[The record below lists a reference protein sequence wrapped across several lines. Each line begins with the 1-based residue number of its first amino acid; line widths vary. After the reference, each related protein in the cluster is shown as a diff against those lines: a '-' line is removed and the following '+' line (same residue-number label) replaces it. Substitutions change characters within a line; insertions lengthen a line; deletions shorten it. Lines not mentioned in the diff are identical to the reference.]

1 MKRVHI
7 APTLLD
13 AQLAA
18 DILSSLGIAT
28 HILNANA
35 AGAVGEVPF
44 MQAQPEV
51 WVNDDAQEGRARAVL
66 EDLMNAPRREEKT
79 CPHCGERNP
88 GNFMSCWQCGS
99 ALPDSAGQDDRES

>member
-18 DILSSLGIAT
+18 DALSSLGIVT
-28 HILNANA
+28 HILNANL
-35 AGAVGEVPF
+35 AGALGEVPF
-44 MQAQPEV
+44 LQTQPEI
-51 WVNDDAQEGRARAVL
+51 WVDDDTQATRAREAL
-66 EDLMNAPRREEKT
+66 AGLRDAPLRDEKA
-79 CPHCGERNP
+79 CPACGETNP

-99 ALPDSAGQDDRES
+99 ALPD

>member
-18 DILSSLGIAT
+18 DALSSLGIVT
-28 HILNANA
+28 HIFNANA
-35 AGAVGEVPF
+35 AGALGEVPF

-51 WVNDDAQEGRARAVL
+51 WVDDDGQEALARETLAGL
-66 EDLMNAPRREEKT
+66 RDAPLRDEKA
-79 CPHCGERNP
+79 CPHCGEINP

-99 ALPDSAGQDDRES
+99 ALPD

>member
-7 APTLLD
+7 AQLLLD

-18 DILSSLGIAT
+18 DALSSLGIRC
-28 HILNANA
+28 HIFNANA
-35 AGAVGEVPF
+35 AGALGELPF

-51 WVNDDAQEGRARAVL
+51 WIEDDAQELRAREAL
-66 EDLMNAPRREEKT
+66 AGLLHASPQAEKT

-88 GNFMSCWQCGS
+88 GNFLSCWRCAH
-99 ALPDSAGQDDRES
+99 ALPA

>member
-13 AQLAA
+13 AQLAVDA
-18 DILSSLGIAT
+18 LSSLGIVT

-35 AGAVGEVPF
+35 AGALGEVPF

-51 WVNDDAQEGRARAVL
+51 WVDDDTQEARAREAL
-66 EDLMNAPRREEKT
+66 ASLSDAPIRGEKT
-79 CPHCGERNP
+79 CPHCGEANP
-88 GNFMSCWQCGS
+88 VNFLSCWQCGRT
-99 ALPDSAGQDDRES
+99 LPD

>member
-18 DILSSLGIAT
+18 DALSSLGIVT
-28 HILNANA
+28 HIFNANV
-35 AGAVGEVPF
+35 AGALGEVPF
-44 MQAQPEV
+44 MQAQPEI
-51 WVNDDAQEGRARAVL
+51 WVDDDAQAPRAREAL
-66 EDLMNAPRREEKT
+66 AGLRDAPLREEKP
-79 CPHCGERNP
+79 CPACGETNP

-99 ALPDSAGQDDRES
+99 ALPD

>member
-18 DILSSLGIAT
+18 DTLSSLGIVT
-28 HILNANA
+28 HIFNANA
-35 AGAVGEVPF
+35 AGALGEVPF
-44 MQAQPEV
+44 MQAQPEI
-51 WVNDDAQEGRARAVL
+51 WVDDDAQALRAREILA
-66 EDLMNAPRREEKT
+66 DLHSMKPAQEKA

-88 GNFMSCWQCGS
+88 GNFLSCWQCRG
-99 ALPDSAGQDDRES
+99 ALPESGP

>member
-18 DILSSLGIAT
+18 DALSSLGIAT
-28 HILNANA
+28 HVLNANA
-35 AGAVGEVPF
+35 AGALGEVPF

-51 WVNDDAQEGRARAVL
+51 WVDADNQESRAREVL
-66 EDLMNAPRREEKT
+66 AGLSNAPLRNEKP
-79 CPHCGERNP
+79 CPHCGEMNP
-88 GNFMSCWQCGS
+88 GNFLSCWQCGV
-99 ALPDSAGQDDRES
+99 ALPD

>member
-18 DILSSLGIAT
+18 DALTSLGIAS
-28 HILNANA
+28 HIFNANA
-35 AGAVGEVPF
+35 AGALGEVPF

-51 WVNDDAQEGRARAVL
+51 WIEDDTQENHAREVLAGLSNALPRA
-66 EDLMNAPRREEKT
+66 EKT
-79 CPHCGERNP
+79 CPDCGESNP
-88 GNFMSCWQCGS
+88 GNFLSCWQCGH
-99 ALPDSAGQDDRES
+99 ALPD

>member
-18 DILSSLGIAT
+18 DALTSLGIAV

-35 AGAVGEVPF
+35 AGALGEVPF

-51 WVNDDAQEGRARAVL
+51 WVDNDTQEARAREAL
-66 EDLMNAPRREEKT
+66 AGLMNAPMRGEKI
-79 CPHCGERNP
+79 CRHCGEINP
-88 GNFMSCWQCGS
+88 GNFLSCWQCGGS
-99 ALPDSAGQDDRES
+99 LPD

>member
-18 DILSSLGIAT
+18 DALSSLGIVS

-35 AGAVGEVPF
+35 AGALGEVPF

-51 WVNDDAQEGRARAVL
+51 WVDDDRQAARAREVL
-66 EDLMNAPRREEKT
+66 AGLRNAPLRDEKI
-79 CPHCGERNP
+79 CPQCGETNP
-88 GNFMSCWQCGS
+88 GNFMSCWQCGG
-99 ALPDSAGQDDRES
+99 ALPD

>member
-18 DILSSLGIAT
+18 DLLSSLGIAT

-35 AGAVGEVPF
+35 AGALGEVPF

-51 WVNDDAQEGRARAVL
+51 WIDDNRQEARAREVL
-66 EDLMNAPRREEKT
+66 SAWLDALPREEKI
-79 CPHCGERNP
+79 CPHCGEVNP
-88 GNFMSCWQCGS
+88 GNFLSCWLCRN
-99 ALPDSAGQDDRES
+99 ALPD

>member
-18 DILSSLGIAT
+18 DALSCLGIAN
-28 HILNANA
+28 HIFNANA
-35 AGAVGEVPF
+35 AGALGELPF

-51 WVNDDAQEGRARAVL
+51 WVEDDRQEGHAREVL
-66 EDLMNAPRREEKT
+66 AELLNVRPGAEKI
-79 CPHCGERNP
+79 CPHCSERNP
-88 GNFMSCWQCGS
+88 GNFLSCWQCGNL
-99 ALPDSAGQDDRES
+99 LPD